1 MPNDEMPPQ
10 AIAAAPV
17 IHAAIPI
24 GITEYP
30 GPGTRGKQWLRI
42 IKMYATE
49 YNWSPEKFLEVAQVR
64 STGELYHKLEG
75 QVVMENATVEVIYNQ
90 ILDFITP
97 KLNLCDTLY
106 AFQRD
111 GLRPNESME
120 ALASR
125 VKVLM
130 KTYAQATDSTFGPS
144 YHVDVFINMIKDKE
158 MSMYLRSRSPKSLEE
173 AVEFAAKWIQD
184 KKNVENACATPI
196 QPPAFHQFRGPEAE
210 PMEVDQLR
218 FKPRR
223 FETRF
228 ENRRPQRQ
236 DRHASQAPSRLAN
249 AAAPVVCF
257 ACNEPGHTGNSCPE
271 LRRCKDIIAK
281 YRKKLDERNGK
292 FERSFRPPSRDSKE
306 RKFRRVTRLVQEL
319 GLQDNNEQTTDS
331 SDFSD
336 VEEDEESNQQS
347 DTNTERTDPAV
358 QDF

>member
-1 MPNDEMPPQ
+1 MPNEVMPPQ
-10 AIAAAPV
+10 AIAPAPV
-17 IHAAIPI
+17 THGAIPMA
-24 GITEYP
+24 ITEYP

-42 IKMYATE
+42 IKMYADE
-49 YNWSPEKFLEVAQVR
+49 YKWSPEKFLDVAQVR
-64 STGELYHKLEG
+64 ATGELYHKLEG
-75 QVVMENATVEVIYNQ
+75 LVVMENSTVDIIYDQ
-90 ILDFITP
+90 VLELITP
-97 KLNLCDTLY
+97 KANLCDTLY

-130 KTYAQATDSTFGPS
+130 KQYAKATDSTFGPS

-158 MSMYLRSRSPKSLEE
+158 MSMYLRSRSPKSLED
-173 AVEFAAKWIQD
+173 AVEFAAKWVQD
-184 KKNVENACATPI
+184 KKNVENACATSA
-196 QPPAFHQFRGPEAE
+196 PPPTFHQFREPEAE

-223 FETRF
+223 FDTRF

-236 DRHASQAPSRLAN
+236 NRFASHAPARATSAS
-249 AAAPVVCF
+249 PVVCF
-257 ACNEPGHTGNSCPE
+257 ACNEKGHTGNSCPE

-281 YRKKLDERNGK
+281 YKQKLDERSGK
-292 FERSFRPPSRDSKE
+292 FERSFRPPPQESKE
-306 RKFRRVTRLVQEL
+306 RKLRRVTRLVQEL
-319 GLQDNNEQTTDS
+319 ELQDNNEQTSDS

-336 VEEDEESNQQS
+336 VEEDDEPNPQT
-347 DTNTERTDPAV
+347 DTNTERADPAV